1 MSVFFSHDRDTHLY
15 CTTFMFIL
23 FYYKIPTYISCKI
36 NANTLTTRIILSSI
50 FGTILEK
57 VLKSQINIYELS
69 GD

>member
-1 MSVFFSHDRDTHLY
+1 
-15 CTTFMFIL
+15 MFIL

-57 VLKSQINIYELS
+57 VLKSQINIYDLS